1 MAKSAKGSEK
11 LFSGVIPPIITPL
24 TQERSL
30 DVEALDALIDFLIGQ
45 GVSGIFVGG
54 TSGEA
59 CYLSAPD
66 QKRLYERCIERTA
79 GRIPVLCGVI
89 EPSTTRV
96 VERIKALEQIGA
108 TIFVA
113 TPAFYLQNSCQDE
126 ILRHYEAVS
135 RATKHWVAAYNIPA
149 TTHVNI
155 LPETAAKLN
164 RYDNLVLYKDS
175 CASFEQIQR
184 NIYLLRDTHISLF
197 NGAEE
202 ICAASMAFGAQG
214 CVPGLANFFP
224 KLFIDCCESARLGNL
239 AEAALLQEKIYRI
252 RKSLNIGS
260 HWMSCMKYLAS
271 KYGFGEGG
279 VSLPLEQLTQSQKNE
294 IDRILI
300 EEQL

>member
-24 TQERSL
+24 TPKRAL
-30 DVEALDALIDFLIGQ
+30 DVEALDKLIDFLIRQ

-89 EPSTTRV
+89 EASTARV
-96 VERIKALEQIGA
+96 VERIKELEQIGA
-108 TIFVA
+108 EIFVA
-113 TPAFYLQNSCQDE
+113 TPAFYLQNSCQNE
-126 ILRHYEAVS
+126 ILRHYEVVS
-135 RATKHWVAAYNIPA
+135 RATKHWVAAYNIPV

-155 LPETAAKLN
+155 LPETAAQLN
-164 RYDNLVLYKDS
+164 QFDNLVLYKDS
-175 CASFEQIQR
+175 CADFEQIQR

-214 CVPGLANFFP
+214 CVPGLANYFP
-224 KLFIDCCESARLGNL
+224 KLFIDCCESARLGKL
-239 AEAALLQEKIYRI
+239 TEAAALQEKIYRI
-252 RKSLNIGS
+252 RKSLSVGG
-260 HWMSCMKYLAS
+260 HWMSSMKYLACR
-271 KYGFGEGG
+271 YGFGEGG
-279 VSLPLEQLTQSQKNE
+279 LSLPLEPLTQSQEKE
-294 IDRILI
+294 IDRILT
-300 EEQL
+300 EEQV